1 MRDVWSLILVAQR
14 ALMVLALLGLSSG
27 CSSTKDTIAAGI
39 GGVAFLAHSPTDEIE
54 QIYYLGVFDPQ
65 EQVPPTVY
73 RVRVR
78 GQASPISFTR
88 FASGWVKADLI
99 DSLGTSIGFEKG
111 SESVKITKTGDD
123 LSASLQTGRR
133 LMLFGPE
140 GFREAP
146 KDHRLVIVMGSNPE
160 GFFRAIDESLGV
172 ISQAK
177 MEQQGSALNR
187 ISQAKVEQQDS
198 ALNRLLLEELARLKK
213 ERESLDDLVKD
224 VEADMPERKGV
235 D

>member
-1 MRDVWSLILVAQR
+1 
-14 ALMVLALLGLSSG
+14 MVLGVLGLSSG
-27 CSSTKDTIAAGI
+27 CSNTAETIVAGL
-39 GGVAFLAHSPTDEIE
+39 GGVAFLAHSPSNEIE

-88 FASGWVKADLI
+88 FASGWVQADLI
-99 DSLGTSIGFEKG
+99 DSLGTSIAFDEE
-111 SESVKITKTGDD
+111 SRSVKIQKTDD
-123 LSASLQTGRR
+123 DWCGSLQTGRR

-146 KDHRLVIVMGSNPE
+146 KDHRLVIVMGSSPE
-160 GFFRAIDESLGV
+160 AFFEAIDESLGAV
-172 ISQAK
+172 SK
-177 MEQQGSALNR
+177 
-187 ISQAKVEQQDS
+187 AKVDQQNAAVD
-198 ALNRLLLEELARLKK
+198 RLLFEQLIRLKK

-235 D
+235 E